1 MIVYDR
7 LWETMKKKGISQ
19 YSLIKDYHVN
29 EAHLHRLRK
38 NKVIKTI
45 TLDRLC
51 EILDCEVEDIC
62 QHIKGNPDE
71 A

>member
-19 YSLIKDYHVN
+19 YSLIKDY
-29 EAHLHRLRK
+29 
-38 NKVIKTI
+38 
-45 TLDRLC
+45 
-51 EILDCEVEDIC
+51 VEDIC

-71 A
+71 T